1 MVDLD
6 IMVLKSLVN
15 YVRSLNI
22 ILNSCCKENDKIVN
36 CKIFTK
42 YFLYMHEYITKILQK
57 CFDSMIDVF
66 CICVC
71 CLFFL

>member
-1 MVDLD
+1 
-6 IMVLKSLVN
+6 
-15 YVRSLNI
+15 
-22 ILNSCCKENDKIVN
+22 
-36 CKIFTK
+36 
-42 YFLYMHEYITKILQK
+42 MHEYITKILQK